1 MERSTEKSKKC
12 VIFWLR
18 IFSSA
23 LCTEVILYCCGNF
36 TFKAYDKKMIFFWT
50 KKNIYIIFWTYH
62 IEQKKES
69 EIGPRSLTAFLIM
82 HLQRHGQS
90 RFDLTCSF
98 AFQHFLLRQPT
109 GPRRTIPFFES
120 EHICKK
126 NICLKKSWRYLS
138 SWVVLTQ
145 GSAWYLMGVRNQ

>member
-1 MERSTEKSKKC
+1 MC
-12 VIFWLR
+12 Y
-18 IFSSA
+18 
-23 LCTEVILYCCGNF
+23 ILTTNFFECSMYRGYTVYCCGHF
-36 TFKAYDKKMIFFWT
+36 TFKAYDKKLFFWT

-62 IEQKKES
+62 IEQKKKS

-126 NICLKKSWRYLS
+126 IFAFKNHGDICLH
-138 SWVVLTQ
+138 
-145 GSAWYLMGVRNQ
+145 GSF